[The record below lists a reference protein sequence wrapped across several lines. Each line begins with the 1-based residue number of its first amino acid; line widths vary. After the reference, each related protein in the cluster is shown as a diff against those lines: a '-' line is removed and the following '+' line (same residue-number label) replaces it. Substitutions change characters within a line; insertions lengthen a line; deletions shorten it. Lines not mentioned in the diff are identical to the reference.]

1 MFRPKLLAF
10 AFQNYWN
17 RRHDTVFM
25 KVVYKAE
32 ALEFLVRVTYYIY
45 RVLEVMKANKQYR
58 KLVVGWICGIFD
70 LEYSFEFAD
79 QLIAELQVVFPG
91 IYLTYNK

>member
-1 MFRPKLLAF
+1 MFRPKLFAF

-45 RVLEVMKANKQYR
+45 RVLEVMKANKQY
-58 KLVVGWICGIFD
+58 GWLCGIFD
-70 LEYSFEFAD
+70 LDDSFEFAD

-91 IYLTYNK
+91 I

>member
-1 MFRPKLLAF
+1 MFRPKLFAF

-17 RRHDTVFM
+17 RRNERF
-25 KVVYKAE
+25 KNVVYKAE

-45 RVLEVMKANKQYR
+45 RVLEVMKANKKY
-58 KLVVGWICGIFD
+58 KKFVVAWTCGIFD

-79 QLIAELQVVFPG
+79 QLIAELQVVFLG
-91 IYLTYNK
+91 I

>member
-17 RRHDTVFM
+17 RRHDPGFL
-25 KVVYKAE
+25 KVIYKAE

-45 RVLEVMKANKQYR
+45 RGLEVMKANKKY
-58 KLVVGWICGIFD
+58 KKFVVGWTCGIFD

-91 IYLTYNK
+91 I